1 VAAPGNE
8 SAVRTS
14 PARRADTGSIEQV
27 TSAPPLRVLR
37 IEYGDQL
44 HTVEP
49 GREFSIGRDSDLS
62 VDDNPYL
69 HRRFLRIRAESG
81 LWWLE
86 NVGSLLTATVTDA
99 SGQVQA
105 RLAPGARLPLVFE
118 HVHIVFGAGSTSYEL
133 TIRTG
138 GGYYGPAVSPV
149 SREPFSR
156 ESDETI
162 GHVPLTTSQRQ
173 LIVALAEPLLR
184 QSSAGHG
191 AIPSSAEAAA
201 RLGWTLTAFNRKL
214 DNVCD
219 KLDRIGVT
227 GLRGGRDNLATNRR
241 LRLVEYAIATRLVTR
256 DDLAV
261 LELLPPGHGAAEPD
275 EGTR

>member
-1 VAAPGNE
+1 MNE
-8 SAVRTS
+8 GSGSDTAQIEAVT
-14 PARRADTGSIEQV
+14 A
-27 TSAPPLRVLR
+27 APPLRALR
-37 IEYGDQL
+37 VEYGDER

-49 GREFSIGRDSDLS
+49 GREFSIGRESDLS

-86 NVGSLLTATVTDA
+86 NVGTLLTATVTDA

-133 TIRTG
+133 TIHTA

-149 SREPFSR
+149 SREG
-156 ESDETI
+156 DETI

-191 AIPSSAEAAA
+191 EIPSSGEAAT

-219 KLDRIGVT
+219 KLDRIGVI

-256 DDLAV
+256 DDLAI
-261 LELLPPGHGAAEPD
+261 LDLLPPPGEPD

>member
-1 VAAPGNE
+1 M
-8 SAVRTS
+8 
-14 PARRADTGSIEQV
+14 ADELSDLDV
-27 TSAPPLRVLR
+27 TAPPLRALR
-37 IEYGDQL
+37 VRYGDQEHL
-44 HTVEP
+44 VEP
-49 GREFSIGRDSDLS
+49 GHEFSIGRESDLS
-62 VDDNPYL
+62 VGDNPYL
-69 HRRFLRIRAESG
+69 HRRFLRIRSESG

-86 NVGSLLTATVTDA
+86 NVGTLLTATVTDA

-118 HVHIVFGAGSTSYEL
+118 RVNIVFGAGSTSYEL
-133 TIRTG
+133 SVHTTG
-138 GGYYGPAVSPV
+138 GIYGPAVSPV
-149 SREPFSR
+149 SREG
-156 ESDETI
+156 DETI

-191 AIPSSAEAAA
+191 EIPGSGEAAA

-261 LELLPPGHGAAEPD
+261 LDRLEHAGGAEASD
-275 EGTR
+275 GGDDD

>member
-1 VAAPGNE
+1 VSSPGP
-8 SAVRTS
+8 RTT
-14 PARRADTGSIEQV
+14 PGRALQTGAIDAV
-27 TSAPPLRVLR
+27 TSAPPLRALR
-37 IEYGDQL
+37 VEYGDE
-44 HTVEP
+44 HHVVEP
-49 GREFSIGRDSDLS
+49 GREFSIGRESDLS

-86 NVGSLLTATVTDA
+86 NVGTLLTATVTDA

-118 HVHIVFGAGSTSYEL
+118 RVHIVFGAGSTSYEL
-133 TIRTG
+133 SVHTA
-138 GGYYGPAVSPV
+138 GGYYGPAVPASG
-149 SREPFSR
+149 EPFSR
-156 ESDETI
+156 VSDETI

-173 LIVALAEPLLR
+173 LIAALAEPLLR

-191 AIPSSAEAAA
+191 EIPSSADAAT

-261 LELLPPGHGAAEPD
+261 LDLLPAAHGSAEPD

>member
-1 VAAPGNE
+1 MNAQMGETDA
-8 SAVRTS
+8 
-14 PARRADTGSIEQV
+14 V
-27 TSAPPLRVLR
+27 TSVPPLRTLR
-37 IEYGDQL
+37 VEYGDQEYL
-44 HTVEP
+44 VEP
-49 GREFSIGRDSDLS
+49 GTEFSIGRESDLS

-69 HRRFLRIRAESG
+69 HRRFLRLRAEAG
-81 LWWLE
+81 LWWIE
-86 NVGSLLTATVTDA
+86 NVGTLLTATVTDA
-99 SGQVQA
+99 SGQVQS

-118 HVHIVFGAGSTSYEL
+118 LVHIVFGAGSTSYEL
-133 TIRTG
+133 TVHRA

-149 SREPFSR
+149 SRVG
-156 ESDETI
+156 DETI

-184 QSSAGHG
+184 QNTVGHG
-191 AIPSSAEAAA
+191 EIPGSAEAAI

-256 DDLAV
+256 DDLVV
-261 LELLPPGHGAAEPD
+261 LDRPGSPSLAGDVGE
-275 EGTR
+275 

>member
-1 VAAPGNE
+1 MDELDG
-8 SAVRTS
+8 
-14 PARRADTGSIEQV
+14 V
-27 TSAPPLRVLR
+27 TTAPPLRALR
-37 IEYGDQL
+37 VEYGDQQHL
-44 HTVEP
+44 VEP
-49 GREFSIGRDSDLS
+49 GREFSIGRESDLNI
-62 VDDNPYL
+62 DDNPYL

-86 NVGSLLTATVTDA
+86 NVGTLLSATVTDA

-133 TIRTG
+133 SVHTAG
-138 GGYYGPAVSPV
+138 GIYGPAVSSV
-149 SREPFSR
+149 SRVG
-156 ESDETI
+156 DETI

-173 LIVALAEPLLR
+173 LILALAEPLLR

-191 AIPSSAEAAA
+191 EIPSSAEAAS

-219 KLDRIGVT
+219 KLDRIGVP
-227 GLRGGRDNLATNRR
+227 GLRGGKENLATNRR

-256 DDLAV
+256 DDLAI
-261 LELLPPGHGAAEPD
+261 LERLGVAG
-275 EGTR
+275 G

>member
-1 VAAPGNE
+1 MTEIAHDTAP
-8 SAVRTS
+8 
-14 PARRADTGSIEQV
+14 IEQIASV
-27 TSAPPLRVLR
+27 PALRTLRV
-37 IEYGDQL
+37 EYGDESHL
-44 HTVEP
+44 VEP
-49 GREFSIGRDSDLS
+49 GTEFFIGRESDLS
-62 VDDNPYL
+62 VGDNPYL
-69 HRRFLRIRAESG
+69 HRRFLRIRTDAG

-86 NVGSLLTATVTDA
+86 NVGTLLTATVTDA

-105 RLAPGARLPLVFE
+105 RLGPGARLPLVFE

-133 TIRTG
+133 TVHTEG
-138 GGYYGPAVSPV
+138 SFYGPVISSVA
-149 SREPFSR
+149 RGG
-156 ESDETI
+156 DETI
-162 GHVPLTTSQRQ
+162 GHVPLTMSQRQ

-184 QSSAGHG
+184 QTSAGHG
-191 AIPSSAEAAA
+191 EIPGSAEAAT

-256 DDLAV
+256 DDLVV
-261 LELLPPGHGAAEPD
+261 LDRLDAGYGRVD
-275 EGTR
+275 D

>member
-1 VAAPGNE
+1 VTTDIGELNGLT
-8 SAVRTS
+8 AV
-14 PARRADTGSIEQV
+14 
-27 TSAPPLRVLR
+27 PPLRALR
-37 IEYGDQL
+37 VDYGDQQHL
-44 HTVEP
+44 VEP
-49 GREFSIGRDSDLS
+49 GHEFSIGRESDLI

-86 NVGSLLTATVTDA
+86 NVGTLLTATVTDA

-105 RLAPGARLPLVFE
+105 RLAPGARLPLVFQ

-133 TIRTG
+133 SVHTAG
-138 GGYYGPAVSPV
+138 GIYGAAVSSV
-149 SREPFSR
+149 SRDG
-156 ESDETI
+156 DETI

-184 QSSAGHG
+184 QSAAGHG
-191 AIPSSAEAAA
+191 EIPGSAEAAA

-219 KLDRIGVT
+219 KLDRIGVG

-261 LELLPPGHGAAEPD
+261 LDRRGVLD
-275 EGTR
+275 D

>member
-1 VAAPGNE
+1 MTAGASEDV
-8 SAVRTS
+8 
-14 PARRADTGSIEQV
+14 TGPV
-27 TSAPPLRVLR
+27 TAAPPLRPLR
-37 IEYGDQL
+37 VEYGEEQHL
-44 HTVEP
+44 VEP
-49 GREFSIGRDSDLS
+49 GREFSIGRESDLS

-69 HRRFLRIRAESG
+69 HRRFLRIRAEAG

-86 NVGSLLTATVTDA
+86 NVGALLTATVTDA

-118 HVHIVFGAGSTSYEL
+118 RVHVVFGAGSTSYEL
-133 TIRTG
+133 TVHTAG
-138 GGYYGPAVSPV
+138 GFYGPAVTSV
-149 SREPFSR
+149 QRGG
-156 ESDETI
+156 DETI

-184 QSSAGHG
+184 QSAAGHG
-191 AIPSSAEAAA
+191 EIPGSGDAAA

-256 DDLAV
+256 DDLDA
-261 LELLPPGHGAAEPD
+261 LDRREAPDRPSPGGVD
-275 EGTR
+275 D

>member
-1 VAAPGNE
+1 MTNE
-8 SAVRTS
+8 IGELDGVMA
-14 PARRADTGSIEQV
+14 
-27 TSAPPLRVLR
+27 APPLRALR
-37 IEYGDQL
+37 VEYGDQEHL
-44 HTVEP
+44 VEP
-49 GREFSIGRDSDLS
+49 GREFSIGRESDLNI
-62 VDDNPYL
+62 DDNPYL

-86 NVGSLLTATVTDA
+86 NVGTLLAATVTDA
-99 SGQVQA
+99 TGQVQA

-118 HVHIVFGAGSTSYEL
+118 HAHIVFGAGSTSYEL
-133 TIRTG
+133 SVHTSG
-138 GGYYGPAVSPV
+138 GIYGPAVSSV
-149 SREPFSR
+149 SRDG
-156 ESDETI
+156 DETI
-162 GHVPLTTSQRQ
+162 GHVPLTASQRQ

-184 QSSAGHG
+184 QSAAGHG
-191 AIPSSAEAAA
+191 EIPSSAEAAS

-227 GLRGGRDNLATNRR
+227 GLRGGKDNLATNRR

-261 LELLPPGHGAAEPD
+261 LDRQGVPGG
-275 EGTR
+275 

>member
-1 VAAPGNE
+1 MNDAKGTDTAQIE
-8 SAVRTS
+8 AVT
-14 PARRADTGSIEQV
+14 A
-27 TSAPPLRVLR
+27 APPLRALR
-37 IEYGDQL
+37 VEYGDER

-49 GREFSIGRDSDLS
+49 GREFSIGRESDLS
-62 VDDNPYL
+62 VDDNLYL

-86 NVGSLLTATVTDA
+86 NVGTLLTATVTDA

-118 HVHIVFGAGSTSYEL
+118 HVHIVFAAGSTSYEL
-133 TIRTG
+133 TIHTA

-149 SREPFSR
+149 SREG
-156 ESDETI
+156 DETI

-184 QSSAGHG
+184 QRSAGHG
-191 AIPSSAEAAA
+191 AIPSSGEAAT

-227 GLRGGRDNLATNRR
+227 GLRGGRDSLATNRR

-256 DDLAV
+256 DDLAI
-261 LELLPPGHGAAEPD
+261 LDLLPPPGEPG

>member
-1 VAAPGNE
+1 VSS
-8 SAVRTS
+8 SASR
-14 PARRADTGSIEQV
+14 TGSARAADSAAREAA
-27 TSAPPLRVLR
+27 TSTPPLQSLRV
-37 IEYGDQL
+37 EYGDD
-44 HTVEP
+44 HHVVEP
-49 GREFSIGRDSDLS
+49 GREFSIGRESDLS

-86 NVGSLLTATVTDA
+86 NVGTLLTATVTDA

-118 HVHIVFGAGSTSYEL
+118 HIHIVFGAGSTSYEL
-133 TIRTG
+133 TIRTA
-138 GGYYGPAVSPV
+138 GGYYGPAVSPL
-149 SREPFSR
+149 SREPFPR
-156 ESDETI
+156 EGDETI

-184 QSSAGHG
+184 QSAAGHG
-191 AIPSSAEAAA
+191 EIPSSGEAAT

-261 LELLPPGHGAAEPD
+261 LELLPPPGEPD

>member
-1 VAAPGNE
+1 MSSQAPRTGEDRAAN
-8 SAVRTS
+8 
-14 PARRADTGSIEQV
+14 TGSIEAV
-27 TSAPPLRVLR
+27 TSTPPLRALR
-37 IEYGDQL
+37 VEYGDE
-44 HTVEP
+44 HHMVEP
-49 GREFSIGRDSDLS
+49 GREFSIGRESDLS

-86 NVGSLLTATVTDA
+86 NIGTLLTATVTDA

-133 TIRTG
+133 TIRTA

-149 SREPFSR
+149 SREPVSR

-162 GHVPLTTSQRQ
+162 GHVPLTSSQRQ

-191 AIPSSAEAAA
+191 EIPSSADAAT

-256 DDLAV
+256 DDLAI
-261 LELLPPGHGAAEPD
+261 LDLLGSRPD
-275 EGTR
+275 AQLADDGGEGVDG

>member
-1 VAAPGNE
+1 MNDANGTDTAQIEAVAA
-8 SAVRTS
+8 
-14 PARRADTGSIEQV
+14 
-27 TSAPPLRVLR
+27 APPLRALR
-37 IEYGDQL
+37 VEYGDER

-49 GREFSIGRDSDLS
+49 GREFSIGRESDLS

-86 NVGSLLTATVTDA
+86 NVGTLLTATVTDA

-133 TIRTG
+133 AIHTA

-149 SREPFSR
+149 SREG
-156 ESDETI
+156 DETI

-191 AIPSSAEAAA
+191 AIPSSGEAAT

-256 DDLAV
+256 DDLAI
-261 LELLPPGHGAAEPD
+261 LDLLPPPGEPD

>member
-1 VAAPGNE
+1 MSTEAGE
-8 SAVRTS
+8 L
-14 PARRADTGSIEQV
+14 DGV
-27 TSAPPLRVLR
+27 TTAPPLRALR
-37 IEYGDQL
+37 VEYGDQEHL
-44 HTVEP
+44 VEP
-49 GREFSIGRDSDLS
+49 GREFSIGRESDLNI
-62 VDDNPYL
+62 DDNPYL

-86 NVGSLLTATVTDA
+86 NVGTLLTATVTDA

-133 TIRTG
+133 SVHTAG
-138 GGYYGPAVSPV
+138 GIYGPAVSSV
-149 SREPFSR
+149 SRVG
-156 ESDETI
+156 DETI

-191 AIPSSAEAAA
+191 EIPSSAEAAT

-219 KLDRIGVT
+219 KLDRIGVI
-227 GLRGGRDNLATNRR
+227 GLRGGKDNLATNRR

-256 DDLAV
+256 DDLAI
-261 LELLPPGHGAAEPD
+261 LEQLGVAG
-275 EGTR
+275 G